1 MVCMQNNKRADIKM
15 KKKIILVGG
24 GGHCKVIMDAIESV
38 GEFKIYGITD
48 SSLPKGTVVLNR
60 KVLGKDDIL
69 PALFRKGISYAFI
82 GVGSTGNCNIRKKIY
97 ENLKRIGF
105 KLPVIIHP
113 KAVVSKYVEL
123 GEGTFVAVGAV
134 INAGTR
140 VGKNVIINTSSSI
153 DHDCEIGDFVHVA
166 PGVTLSGLVKVGDNV
181 HIGTGASVVH
191 YVTIERYT
199 FIPAAALVYKAEDGN
214 AVWGT

>member
-48 SSLPKGTVVLNR
+48 SSLPKGTVVLN
-60 KVLGKDDIL
+60 
-69 PALFRKGISYAFI
+69 
-82 GVGSTGNCNIRKKIY
+82 KKIY

-105 KLPVIIHP
+105 KLRFIIHP

-123 GEGTFVAVGAV
+123 GEGSFVAAGAV

-191 YVTIERYT
+191 CVTIERYT
-199 FIPAAALVYKAEDGN
+199 FIPE
-214 AVWGT
+214 